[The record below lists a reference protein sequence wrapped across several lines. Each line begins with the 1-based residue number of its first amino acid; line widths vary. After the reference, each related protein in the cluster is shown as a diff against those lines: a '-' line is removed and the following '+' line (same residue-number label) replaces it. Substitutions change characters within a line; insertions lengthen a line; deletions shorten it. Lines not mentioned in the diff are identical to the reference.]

1 MKNVPIKNPD
11 VLDALNKFLWYYDNR
26 ELVSKTLRLNGNA
39 KDRKRFVG
47 NEYRDEIIAMDE
59 RHEGFPDSTHSY
71 SLKHDRIDFLP
82 EKRKSQDAVN
92 LLQKYGEYNDNLCN
106 ILSARNNALT
116 VMYPPNGFISWHNNA
131 NASAYNLVFSWSETG
146 DGCFKYVDGHTGEEV
161 LMKDEKGWNCK
172 AGYFGAYHEP
182 WYNRVYH
189 AAETDCWRITV
200 SYMFDRTDM
209 SLGIQDDIIE
219 EIMSDF

>member
-11 VLDALNKFLWYYDNR
+11 VMDALNKFLWYYDNR
-26 ELVSKTLRLNGNA
+26 ELVSKTLRLHGSA
-39 KDRKRFVG
+39 LDRRHFVG
-47 NEYRDEIIAMDE
+47 SEYRDEIIAMDE
-59 RHEGFPDSTHSY
+59 RHEGFPDNTHSY
-71 SLKHDRIDFLP
+71 ALKHDRIDFLGD
-82 EKRKSQDAVN
+82 KHKSPDAVN
-92 LLQKYGEYNDNLCN
+92 LLQKYGECNDNLCN

-161 LMKDEKGWNCK
+161 VMKDEKGWNCK
-172 AGYFGAYHEP
+172 AGYFGAYGEP

-219 EIMSDF
+219 EIMLNF